1 MATVLIAGANPHG
14 RELAR
19 RLLADGQGHRRL
31 LGFVDDRGPDRLP
44 EVLEAPLL
52 GRFAD
57 VGNIVQRERVD
68 EVFLALPI
76 STAPRVQAILTQL
89 RDSTA
94 SVHFIPQWPQPSA
107 VQVRMT
113 QVAGLPVLTLCASP
127 FVGLRAP
134 LKRAADV
141 LIALIAI
148 ALTGPLMLGIAAA
161 IKLTMPGGPVIFRQR
176 RHGLNGQTIEVWK
189 FRTMRVTEDGGSVR
203 QATRNDPRVTP
214 LGAFLRR
221 TSLDEL
227 PQFFN
232 VLQGRMS
239 VIGPRPHALAHN
251 AFYRQ
256 HIDGYMLRHKVRP
269 GITGWAQV
277 NGARGETDTLDKME
291 RRLAYDLEY
300 LRTWSPALDVRIL
313 WRTVRQAV
321 RSDGNAY

>member
-1 MATVLIAGANPHG
+1 MATALIAGANPHG

-19 RLLADGQGHRRL
+19 RLLTDRSAHRRL
-31 LGFVDDRGPDRLP
+31 IGFVDDRGPDRLP
-44 EVLEAPLL
+44 ETLEAPLL

-57 VGNIVQRERVD
+57 VGDIVQREGVD

-113 QVAGLPVLTLCASP
+113 QVAGLPVLTLCTSP
-127 FVGLRAP
+127 FMGVRAP

-148 ALTGPLMLGIAAA
+148 ALTAPLMLGIAAA
-161 IKLTMPGGPVIFRQR
+161 IKLAMPGGPVIFRQR

-189 FRTMRVTEDGGSVR
+189 FRTMRVTEDGSAVR

-300 LRTWSPALDVRIL
+300 LRRWSPALDVRIL

-321 RSDGNAY
+321 RGDGNAY

>member
-1 MATVLIAGANPHG
+1 MATALIAGANTHG

-19 RLLADGQGHRRL
+19 RLMADVSGDRRL
-31 LGFVDDRGPDRLP
+31 LGFVDDRAPPRLP
-44 EVLEAPLL
+44 ATLEAPLL
-52 GRFAD
+52 GRFSD
-57 VGNIVQRERVD
+57 LGEIVQRNGVD

-76 STAPRVQAILTQL
+76 SAAPRVQAVLAQL

-94 SVHFIPQWPQPSA
+94 SVHFIPQWPEPSA

-113 QVAGLPVLTLCASP
+113 QVAGMPVLTLCASP
-127 FVGLRAP
+127 FLGPRAH
-134 LKRAADV
+134 LKRLADV
-141 LIALIAI
+141 LIALVAI
-148 ALTGPLMLGIAAA
+148 VLTGPLMLGIAAA
-161 IKLTMPGGPVIFRQR
+161 IKLSMPGGPVIFRQR

-189 FRTMRVTEDGGSVR
+189 FRTMRVTEDGASVR

-239 VIGPRPHALAHN
+239 VVGPRPHALAHN
-251 AFYRQ
+251 AYYRQ

-277 NGARGETDTLDKME
+277 NGARGETDTIDKME
-291 RRLAYDLEY
+291 RRVAYDLEY
-300 LRTWSPALDVRIL
+300 LRQWSPTLDVRIL
-313 WRTVRQAV
+313 WRTIQQAI
-321 RSDGNAY
+321 RGDGKAY

>member
-1 MATVLIAGANPHG
+1 MATALIAGANAQG

-19 RLLADGQGHRRL
+19 RMQAERSGQRRL
-31 LGFVDDRGPDRLP
+31 IGFVDDRTPARLDDD
-44 EVLEAPLL
+44 LEAPVL

-57 VGNIVQRERVD
+57 IREIVQREGVD

-76 STAPRVQAILTQL
+76 STAPRVQAVLAQL

-107 VQVRMT
+107 VQVRMN
-113 QVAGLPVLTLCASP
+113 QVAGMPVLTLCASP
-127 FVGLRAP
+127 FVGPRAL

-141 LIALIAI
+141 VLALIAI
-148 ALTGPLMLGIAAA
+148 VLTAPLMLGIATA
-161 IKLTMPGGPVIFRQR
+161 IKLTMPGGPVLFRQR

-189 FRTMRVTEDGGSVR
+189 FRTMKVTEDGDAVR
-203 QATRNDPRVTP
+203 QATRNDARVTP

-239 VIGPRPHALAHN
+239 VVGPRPHALAHN

-291 RRLAYDLEY
+291 RRVAYDLQY
-300 LRTWSPALDVRIL
+300 LREWSPALDARIL

-321 RSDGNAY
+321 RGDGNAY